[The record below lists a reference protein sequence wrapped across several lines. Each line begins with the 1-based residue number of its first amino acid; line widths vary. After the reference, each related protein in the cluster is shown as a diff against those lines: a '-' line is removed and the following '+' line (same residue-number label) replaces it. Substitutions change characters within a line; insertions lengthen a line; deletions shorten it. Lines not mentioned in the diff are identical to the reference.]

1 MNKIGP
7 PLPAI
12 TRRIA
17 ETPSDFLGEPRL
29 GRHGAVAVD
38 AVLGDVLRALG
49 VAIAPTLVA
58 SFASDQP
65 ATQRNR
71 LKLGAIT
78 AWLLA
83 DEWLRTAPPSS
94 SELADFLLAALP
106 ELAEQASAESY
117 VTEADRR
124 EELARTMLARFDLRP
139 ESESPEQARD
149 RLSIISATE
158 RARLI
163 AASRQAEQ
171 RAREVREALARKA
184 AQESADKWTR
194 E

>member
-7 PLPAI
+7 SLPAI

-29 GRHGAVAVD
+29 GSNGTVAVD
-38 AVLGDVLRALG
+38 AVLGDVLHMLG
-49 VAIAPTLVA
+49 VTPPFKMLAGFMP
-58 SFASDQP
+58 DQP

-71 LKLGAIT
+71 LKLGAI
-78 AWLLA
+78 ASWLLA
-83 DEWLRTAPPSS
+83 DEWLRRAPPSP

-106 ELAEQASAESY
+106 ELAGQASAESY
-117 VTEADRR
+117 VTESDRR

-139 ESESPEQARD
+139 EGESPEQARD
-149 RLSIISATE
+149 RLTTISATE